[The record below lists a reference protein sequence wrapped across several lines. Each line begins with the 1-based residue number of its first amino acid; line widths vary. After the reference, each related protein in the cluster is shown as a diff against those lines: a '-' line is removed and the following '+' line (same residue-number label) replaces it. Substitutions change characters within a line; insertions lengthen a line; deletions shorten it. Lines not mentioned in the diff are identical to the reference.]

1 MVENSAC
8 RVFLER
14 ASAAAHLNSTQW
26 RTTLLQRPP
35 KWQHMSEGLQSVLPR
50 PLTRLGGLSSR
61 PLRRALNYWTR
72 TSKECC
78 FVQVSVFLL
87 YFASLKIFARC
98 CFYTGAQNLWEKV
111 AGKRE
116 RFAIL
121 QSLIESNMGHLQK
134 RQAAKKTWLQL
145 ECRSYSNEHLQ
156 VWLVF

>member
-1 MVENSAC
+1 MDGWEFRLQSF
-8 RVFLER
+8 FLER
-14 ASAAAHLNSTQW
+14 ASGAAHLNSTQW

-50 PLTRLGGLSSR
+50 PLTRLRGLSSR

-111 AGKRE
+111 LPARE
-116 RFAIL
+116 RQIRHSKEFDREQHGAL
-121 QSLIESNMGHLQK
+121 
-134 RQAAKKTWLQL
+134 AKKASCQKDS
-145 ECRSYSNEHLQ
+145 CQGAEHMAPIRVPKL
-156 VWLVF
+156 